1 MNALGRILKY
11 EELTTEDLDRLDRGT
26 TVFLMAVSPMEAH
39 GPHLPVGTDMLV
51 AESIRDRYA
60 DLIVDGY
67 PGHTPVI
74 MPSLAV
80 GADTLARTGSVDSPA
95 RVLEG
100 LLVAHARSL
109 AASGFKFLFI
119 ADNHGGPRH
128 LLAFEAAARL
138 VYRRHGFHLVNPFT
152 REFALMMSG
161 DRRLREAGL
170 PPGACGDLDDVHAGT
185 NETSLMLALH
195 PEKVDPDHRY
205 LPEHRPPSPGILFSA
220 AARLLE
226 ALRATELARE
236 IRSVGAISAWS
247 DSSDTAAYVGAP
259 GTARA
264 SQGERMLQV
273 RLEIA
278 GEIFEQVLAD
288 EPVRMRPPLWPLRLL
303 RFLP

>member
-1 MNALGRILKY
+1 MNELGRILKY
-11 EELTTEDLDRLDRGT
+11 EELTTEDLDRLDRDT
-26 TVFLMAVSPMEAH
+26 TVLLMAVSPMEAH
-39 GPHLPVGTDMLV
+39 GPHLPIGTDLFV

-60 DLIVDGY
+60 DLILDGY
-67 PGHTPVI
+67 PGHTPVV

-80 GADTLARTGSVDSPA
+80 GADTLARTGSLQSPA
-95 RVLEG
+95 RVLEN

-109 AASGFKFLFI
+109 ASSGFRFLFI

-138 VYRRHGFHLVNPFT
+138 MHRRHRFHLVNPFT

-161 DRRLREAGL
+161 DQRLRDAGL
-170 PPGACGDLDDVHAGT
+170 GSGTCGDLDDVHAGT

-195 PEKVDPDHRY
+195 PEKVDSDHRQM
-205 LPEHRPPSPGILFSA
+205 PRNRPPSPGILFAA

-226 ALRATELARE
+226 ILGARELARE
-236 IRSVGAISAWS
+236 VRDVGAISAWS
-247 DSSDTAAYVGAP
+247 GSREMAAYIGAP
-259 GTARA
+259 GRA
-264 SQGERMLQV
+264 SASRGERMLRV

-278 GEIFEQVLAD
+278 GEFFEQALAD
-288 EPVRMRPPLWPLRLL
+288 EPVPTRPPLWPLRLL